1 MNHTAVYVAFSR
13 RESDDD
19 DDQLDHHH
27 HHHRP
32 KLCEM
37 SRPSIVIET
46 VSITSNDDNDDISRT
61 SDGARIDFGD
71 NDAAGYDYSSSSEED
86 DPNFL
91 SVPKEG
97 STCSSSSEDESYFRD
112 LVHRYAPPL
121 PAAKP
126 THANGPLSSVIKAEV
141 APSLP
146 SAAGKPMDRVPL
158 FRSRSILDDI
168 NEEEFDE
175 EEEEEQQEEVASIN
189 E

>member
-19 DDQLDHHH
+19 DQLD
-27 HHHRP
+27 HRP

-46 VSITSNDDNDDISRT
+46 VSMTSNDDDDISRT

-71 NDAAGYDYSSSSEED
+71 NAYDSFSSEED

-91 SVPKEG
+91 SVPKDG